1 MRLPGRFVLQVVVLC
16 LASHGGFAEEDEKKE
31 AKPVPEPRVFTSEH
45 SGRFGGRQIHYRA
58 VAGETYLKDEDG
70 EPKASFFSFA
80 YVKSD
85 VTDPTTRPVTFVWN
99 GGPGSSSIWLHMGT
113 FGPRRVDVP
122 SDARDDGPPPYPI
135 EDNVD
140 TILDLT
146 DLVFVDPVGTGF
158 SRALGEHEDEEFWGL
173 AEDAASVAEFIR
185 VWITDNRRWNSPKF
199 LAGESFGTTRAG
211 AVAGLLEGGPEGISL
226 NGLVLISQALD
237 YTGSTPAHDNLI
249 AFVTY
254 LPTMAATA
262 WYHDRVPNKPESLEA
277 FLDDARRFAYD
288 EYAPALLRGSSLDEA
303 TRRAVTERLAYFT
316 GLSEKYIGRADLR
329 ILAPRFLKELLRDQG
344 KAVGRIDA
352 RYTGDDIDDVAETPE
367 GDPSGYGIDG
377 AYTAALNHYMAAEL
391 GVEMDRRYKVSGRVG
406 REWKW
411 RTVPEGSF
419 YEPAYVNVA
428 RQLARAMRRNDRLR
442 VLVQSGYYDF
452 ATPFFDAELT
462 FARHGFVMDRVE
474 MTYYEAGHMMYLH
487 DPSREKFLQDVRSFY
502 ASTRAGTGVQ

>member
-1 MRLPGRFVLQVVVLC
+1 M
-16 LASHGGFAEEDEKKE
+16 
-31 AKPVPEPRVFTSEH
+31 
-45 SGRFGGRQIHYRA
+45 
-58 VAGETYLKDEDG
+58 
-70 EPKASFFSFA
+70 
-80 YVKSD
+80 
-85 VTDPTTRPVTFVWN
+85 
-99 GGPGSSSIWLHMGT
+99 
-113 FGPRRVDVP
+113 
-122 SDARDDGPPPYPI
+122 
-135 EDNVD
+135 
-140 TILDLT
+140 
-146 DLVFVDPVGTGF
+146 
-158 SRALGEHEDEEFWGL
+158 
-173 AEDAASVAEFIR
+173 AEFIR

-199 LAGESFGTTRAG
+199 LAGESFGTTRAS

-226 NGLVLISQALD
+226 NGLVLVSQALD

-262 WYHDRVPNKPESLEA
+262 WYHDRVPNKPESLDA
-277 FLDDARRFAYD
+277 FLDDARSFAYD

-303 TRRAVTERLAYFT
+303 TRRGVTERLAYFT
-316 GLSEKYIGRADLR
+316 GLSEQYVGRADLR
-329 ILAPRFLKELLRDQG
+329 ILAPRFLKELLRDEG

-352 RYTGDDIDDVAETPE
+352 RDTGDDIDDVAESPE
-367 GDPSGYGIDG
+367 GDPSGYGTDG

-411 RTVPEGSF
+411 RTVPEGSY

-428 RQLARAMRRNDRLR
+428 RQLARAMRRNDRVR

-462 FARHGFVMDRVE
+462 FARHGIVMDRVE

-487 DPSREKFLQDVRSFY
+487 DPSREKFLQDVRSFD